1 MFAFFNIRV
10 LLFFVLIS
18 VSVCYGQLKDGK
30 EAEKPY
36 IDYLTLDYLSVE
48 QSLWSRLNH
57 PGEKNELFTLVQSE
71 HLRFISNDF
80 GVTPNI
86 QDFIPS
92 GYLANNL
99 SLVNTLFYNTSILL
113 RSNSFDSIDI
123 YYVHDILANS
133 IAYSESIIREAIRAE
148 FWHKGKDVSIS
159 IQFLLFGYENI
170 STNNHKPVKKSIRSF
185 KSNFFKTL

>member
-1 MFAFFNIRV
+1 MSAFINSRV
-10 LLFFVLIS
+10 LLFLSVLIA
-18 VSVCYGQLKDGK
+18 VCYGQFKDGK

-57 PGEKNELFTLVQSE
+57 HGDKNGFFSLVQSE
-71 HLRFISNDF
+71 HLRFISSDF
-80 GVTPNI
+80 GVTPNT

-99 SLVNTLFYNTSILL
+99 SLVNTLFYNASIIL
-113 RSNSFDSIDI
+113 RSNSLDAIDI

-133 IAYSESIIREAIRAE
+133 IAASESIFREAIKAE
-148 FWHKGKDVSIS
+148 FWQRQRCKHCQNDIFV
-159 IQFLLFGYENI
+159 FL
-170 STNNHKPVKKSIRSF
+170 
-185 KSNFFKTL
+185 